1 MLCALRDLDLDSE
14 EFGETMVVLAEVL
27 RELDSR
33 AAERQLD
40 RLRTRLRLV
49 EPPGEQTDDAG
60 A

>member
-33 AAERQLD
+33 AAERQL
-40 RLRTRLRLV
+40 RGVRTRLRLV
-49 EPPGEQTDDAG
+49 EPPDEPAG

>member
-33 AAERQLD
+33 AAERQLHGV
-40 RLRTRLRLV
+40 RTRLRLV
-49 EPPGEQTDDAG
+49 EPPDEPAE

>member
-33 AAERQLD
+33 AAER
-40 RLRTRLRLV
+40 RLRDARGRLRLV
-49 EPPGEQTDDAG
+49 GPPDEPAEA
-60 A
+60 

>member
-33 AAERQLD
+33 AAER
-40 RLRTRLRLV
+40 RLRDARGRLRLV
-49 EPPGEQTDDAG
+49 EPPDEPTHA
-60 A
+60 